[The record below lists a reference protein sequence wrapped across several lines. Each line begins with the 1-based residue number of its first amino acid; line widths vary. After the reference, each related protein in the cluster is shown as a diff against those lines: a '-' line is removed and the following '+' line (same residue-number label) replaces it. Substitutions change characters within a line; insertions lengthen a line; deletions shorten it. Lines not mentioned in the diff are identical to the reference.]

1 MKETFRIRQLKE
13 EKKFPDDGK
22 ITKHIT
28 IQKGEHTK
36 NMSFRN
42 TWVSAVLNIFEIN
55 EAERFKETAG
65 LKINSS
71 PRAD

>member
-1 MKETFRIRQLKE
+1 ME
-13 EKKFPDDGK
+13 
-22 ITKHIT
+22 
-28 IQKGEHTK
+28 

-42 TWVSAVLNIFEIN
+42 TLVSAVLNIF
-55 EAERFKETAG
+55 ERFKETAG